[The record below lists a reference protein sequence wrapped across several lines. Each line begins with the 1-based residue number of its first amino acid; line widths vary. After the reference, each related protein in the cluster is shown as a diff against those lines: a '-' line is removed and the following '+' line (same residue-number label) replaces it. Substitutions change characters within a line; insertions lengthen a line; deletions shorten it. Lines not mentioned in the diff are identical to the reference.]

1 MNMPTATRSG
11 CAARGNAAPAR
22 APFAERLLAS
32 PASAWISPLL
42 LLVAWTLA
50 VRSGLFSEQILAS
63 PWQIVKTAAA
73 LIRSGELPHH
83 LAVSLGRLLGGF
95 ALGTIA
101 GVLFGAALARVRLV
115 EPFFGPLFQVL
126 RQLPSIALIPMFILL
141 FGIGETFK
149 VVLVLKATFFVV
161 ALATY
166 DAVRQLPPAWL
177 EVAGL
182 YRLPA
187 RVQLWRLLLPG
198 ALPAILTG
206 ARIALGRSWM
216 VLVGA
221 ELLASESGIGQMME
235 MARQLFQLDV
245 VMVGV
250 VVTGLVG
257 FALDRGFRLIE
268 RAAIRGKAAA

>member
-1 MNMPTATRSG
+1 MSSTSPAAASACSACGTAATRV
-11 CAARGNAAPAR
+11 
-22 APFAERLLAS
+22 PFTERLLAS

-50 VRSGLFSEQILAS
+50 VRSGVFSEQILAS
-63 PWQIVKTAAA
+63 PWQIVKTATA
-73 LIRSGELPHH
+73 LIESGELPHH

-95 ALGTIA
+95 AIGSLA
-101 GVLFGAALARVRLV
+101 GVLFGALLARAKLV
-115 EPFFGPLFQVL
+115 EQFFGPLFQVL

-149 VVLVLKATFFVV
+149 LVIVLKATFFVV

-166 DAVRQLPPAWL
+166 DAVRQLSPAWL

-187 RVQLWRLLLPG
+187 RTQFLRLLLPA

-250 VVTGLVG
+250 IVTGIVG
-257 FALDRGFRLIE
+257 FTLDRGFRLLE
-268 RAAIRGKAAA
+268 RRAIRWKAT